1 MRIKKL
7 HLFLVILSFF
17 LINIIGVYVYYKNL
31 ANTLANPINSLKFI
45 EKSALITG
53 FVNFHPATWQ
63 DLSRFGTPPTRNLLE
78 NLWQQ
83 WQTEY
88 LPGVNLD
95 FQRDIQPWL
104 GSVTIALLPP
114 EQLAVNHTNPPFLIL
129 VGIRNPL
136 QAWLFTKKLEVLTQA
151 KTQVKTEYQVAGKLV
166 SSKQNDQLAWQMI
179 GDYLAIAPHP
189 GIIAK
194 AKETALNQQSLVN
207 QSQIIESLQLESK
220 LLASDQKPLA
230 LLIAPNYAQTF
241 GTLSQF
247 NQIFGEN
254 YNLSNDLS
262 NNLVNLNTQLFNNI
276 ATVVIKAHV
285 QNQGLKMQVFSQL
298 KNPVALADI
307 PPMSSKIL
315 NYLPKNTVALLRG
328 YNLQKTWFDL
338 LAQAAV
344 SPNIQIIV
352 DNLREGFA
360 RINLN
365 ADTEVFNWMD
375 GEFALGLITEEA
387 HSSKP
392 LYNLGSMIFWETA
405 NSTTAQQ
412 MLDSLEYIAN
422 TIPALTVR
430 ETYNRAGKMLTE
442 WNLPEIG
449 KILGYG
455 WLDEK
460 TLFMA
465 FGETAIQ
472 QVISPPGKTLPNS
485 QIFQKLTVSLPEKNQ
500 GYLYV
505 DMDKTLVNL
514 KGSWGGYTS
523 LISPEAIALLDSIQ
537 GMGLT
542 LTWNSPQQTE
552 IQLLLTLKEN
562 EF

>member
-1 MRIKKL
+1 MRIKKSDFFIVIVS
-7 HLFLVILSFF
+7 FL
-17 LINIIGVYVYYKNL
+17 LINSIGVYVYYKNL
-31 ANTLANPINSLKFI
+31 ANSLANPINSLKFI
-45 EKSALITG
+45 ESSALITG
-53 FVNFHPATWQ
+53 FINFHPTTWQ
-63 DLSRFGTPPTRNLLE
+63 DLSRSGTPPTRNLLE

-83 WQTEY
+83 AQKAY
-88 LPGVNLD
+88 LPGINLD

-104 GSVTIALLPP
+104 GSVAIALLPP
-114 EQLAVNHTNPPFLIL
+114 DGLSVNHANPQFLIL

-136 QAWLFTKKLEVLTQA
+136 QAWLFTEKLKLQTKA
-151 KTQVKTEYQVAGKLV
+151 KTEYQVAGKLV
-166 SSKQNDQLAWQMI
+166 NIKQNNDLAWEII
-179 GDYLAIAPHP
+179 GHYLAIAPNRE
-189 GIIAK
+189 IIAR
-194 AKETALNQQSLVN
+194 AKETALSEKSVVEK
-207 QSQIIESLQLESK
+207 SQIIELLQLEQNK
-220 LLASDQKPLA
+220 LASQEKSLA
-230 LLIAPNYAQTF
+230 LLIVPHYSHTF
-241 GTLSQF
+241 GKPDQL

-254 YNLSNDLS
+254 NDLS
-262 NNLVNLNTQLFNNI
+262 NYLASLNAQLFNNI
-276 ATVVIKAHV
+276 KTVVIKADV
-285 QNQGLKMQVFSQL
+285 QDQGVKMRVFSQL
-298 KNPVALADI
+298 KNPMALADI
-307 PPMSSKIL
+307 KPMSSKIL
-315 NYLPKNTVALLRG
+315 NYLPKNTVALFRG
-328 YNLQKTWFDL
+328 YNLQKTWLDL

-344 SPNIQIIV
+344 YEDVQAIV

-375 GEFALGLITEEA
+375 GEFTLGLITEQE

-405 NSTTAQQ
+405 NSATAQQ

-422 TIPALTVR
+422 TTPTLTVR
-430 ETYNRAGKMLTE
+430 QTYNRSGKMLTE
-442 WNLPEIG
+442 WNLPDIG

-514 KGSWGGYTS
+514 KGSWGAYTS

-542 LTWNSPQQTE
+542 ITWNSPQQTE

>member
-1 MRIKKL
+1 MRIKKS

-17 LINIIGVYVYYKNL
+17 LINSIGVYVYYKNL

-45 EKSALITG
+45 ESSALVTG
-53 FVNFHPATWQ
+53 FVSFHPATWR

-78 NLWQQ
+78 NLWQETQ
-83 WQTEY
+83 KTY

-104 GSVTIALLPP
+104 GSVTIALLPADK
-114 EQLAVNHTNPPFLIL
+114 LAVNRVNPLKPEFLIL
-129 VGIRNPL
+129 VGIRNPI
-136 QAWLFTKKLEVLTQA
+136 QAWFFTKKLELLTKAETQA
-151 KTQVKTEYQVAGKLV
+151 QTQYQVAGELV
-166 SSKQNDQLAWQMI
+166 GSKPKAQLAWQMI
-179 GDYLAIAPHP
+179 GHYLAIAPTP
-189 GIIAK
+189 EIIAK
-194 AKETALNQQSLVN
+194 AKDTSLHQKSLVE
-207 QSQIIESLQLESK
+207 QSQIVQSLKLAANQLANS
-220 LLASDQKPLA
+220 QKTLA
-230 LLIAPNYAQTF
+230 LLVTPNYSQTF
-241 GTLSQF
+241 GESGQL
-247 NQIFGEN
+247 NQIFGTE
-254 YNLSNDLS
+254 
-262 NNLVNLNTQLFNNI
+262 NNLFDNIANLNTQLFNNI
-276 ATVVIKAHV
+276 TTVVLTANV
-285 QNQGLKMQVFSQL
+285 QDQGLKMQVFSQL
-298 KNPVALADI
+298 KNPVALADM
-307 PPMSSKIL
+307 PAMSSKIL

-328 YNLQKTWFDL
+328 YNLQKTWLDL

-344 SPNIQIIV
+344 YQDIQVIV
-352 DNLREGFA
+352 DNLRQGFA

-405 NSTTAQQ
+405 NSATAQQ
-412 MLDSLEYIAN
+412 MLNSLEDIAN
-422 TIPALTVR
+422 TTPDITVR
-430 ETYNRAGKMLTE
+430 QTYNRAGKMLTE
-442 WNLPEIG
+442 WNLPELG
-449 KILGYG
+449 RILGYG

-472 QVISPPGKTLPNS
+472 QVISPPGKTLANS
-485 QIFQKLTVSLPEKNQ
+485 QIFQKLTVALPVKNQ

-552 IQLLLTLKEN
+552 IQLLLTLREN